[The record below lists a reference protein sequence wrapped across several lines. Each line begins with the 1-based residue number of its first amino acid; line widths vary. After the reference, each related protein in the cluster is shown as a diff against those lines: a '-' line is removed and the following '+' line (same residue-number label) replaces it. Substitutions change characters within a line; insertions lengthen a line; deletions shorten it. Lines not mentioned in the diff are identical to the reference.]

1 MILLN
6 DRIQYVSKFRK
17 LSSPHRTIKVQFA
30 FQSQRKT
37 IPKNVE
43 TTVLLLSFHM
53 LANLCSKSFK
63 LGFSSTCTEDFQI
76 CRGTR
81 DQIANLRWII
91 EKGREFQKNSYFC
104 FIDYTKSYD
113 CVALNKLLK
122 RWEYQITL
130 PVS

>member
-6 DRIQYVSKFRK
+6 YCIQYVSKFRK

-76 CRGTR
+76 
-81 DQIANLRWII
+81 
-91 EKGREFQKNSYFC
+91 Y
-104 FIDYTKSYD
+104 
-113 CVALNKLLK
+113 KLGFEEAEETEIK
-122 RWEYQITL
+122 FPTF
-130 PVS
+130 VGS

>member
-1 MILLN
+1 MN
-6 DRIQYVSKFRK
+6 DSKC
-17 LSSPHRTIKVQFA
+17 HRTIKVQFA

-76 CRGTR
+76 
-81 DQIANLRWII
+81 
-91 EKGREFQKNSYFC
+91 Y
-104 FIDYTKSYD
+104 
-113 CVALNKLLK
+113 KLGFEEAEETEIK
-122 RWEYQITL
+122 FPTF
-130 PVS
+130 VGS